1 MMIEENIGCTFIRI
15 NPDAADFNIN
25 RVVNQVY
32 MKIKQSTIKSAEKSL
47 IDDLSRELLEAA
59 IGLKSK

>member
-1 MMIEENIGCTFIRI
+1 MIEENIGCTFIRI

>member
-25 RVVNQVY
+25 KVVNQVY

-47 IDDLSRELLEAA
+47 IDNLSRELLEAA
-59 IGLKSK
+59 MGLKSK